1 MTHRFWN
8 RMLSR
13 LALALGLTL
22 AFSWTASPAL
32 AAPAKAKPA
41 ATAKA
46 KKAGKGKA
54 VTAGKGAKNSTIA
67 TAKAG
72 KSGKKAKTAA
82 KDTKVGKETKAG
94 KGTKA
99 TGKNAKTAGKG
110 SKATAKDGKATE
122 KDAKP
127 SKDAKAGKS
136 AEEIAKTGK
145 PKSKKGL
152 SAKTAP
158 IDPTEAMEEEV
169 DEFESDAKEKDRA
182 STSPMLYVFILFII
196 GCVAG
201 YLYMKKKQEI
211 KASGA
216 NSGDF
221 TSSHGEVFGSNLS
234 SLNADTRRTDRSL
247 MDGGGDDTTSTGK
260 KGGWKQSKLFTSIS
274 EQLKGSPK
282 KSFDASSKNIP
293 SKLSSGSPSELG
305 SDSREATAKSQP
317 QRTTEKA
324 ASKSTTAATPAPSM
338 GGAAEQPVK
347 LETPAPLKQ
356 TQVILPAPAV
366 DDALITHVGAP
377 PANGVTNEA
386 KIFTDP
392 PLTDADWNGWDKI
405 DAEEF
410 WYRVKKIDQEGI
422 DSGDDAYVA
431 ALKQVGFRDRL
442 HYERVKDAYRARFPG
457 ASDPQAMMN
466 ASTRAADEKLRSTP
480 NPKMFEPIAGVS
492 LEVYADFMARR
503 AGLPAN
509 DSEAFDKLLGEMQ
522 LSKAQYEEANRGW
535 QMRMADRSDLY
546 TANALT
552 TDYHER
558 LAAASQRKSTEV
570 AAATA
575 GTTDASGS
583 SGSPGSSEP
592 CSFERYV
599 EIREAQ
605 NCWSQQGK
613 DIAGMLLETFQ
624 LTVADWSVIAQFW
637 SEKFLANSQLAG
649 DDSVFTERYRQ
660 KFGYV
665 QAS

>member
-1 MTHRFWN
+1 
-8 RMLSR
+8 MLSR

-22 AFSWTASPAL
+22 ALSWMASPAP
-32 AAPAKAKPA
+32 AAPAKEKAA

-46 KKAGKGKA
+46 KKAGKDKA
-54 VTAGKGAKNSTIA
+54 VAVEKGAKKQPPA
-67 TAKAG
+67 TAKPG
-72 KSGKKAKTAA
+72 KSSKKAKTAA
-82 KDTKVGKETKAG
+82 HGAKAGKETKAG
-94 KGTKA
+94 KDTKA
-99 TGKNAKTAGKG
+99 TGKSANTAGKDTKASPKDG
-110 SKATAKDGKATE
+110 NITDKAAKPGKDTKSSKSGEETAKA
-122 KDAKP
+122 
-127 SKDAKAGKS
+127 
-136 AEEIAKTGK
+136 GK

-169 DEFESDAKEKDRA
+169 DEFESDAKEKDSP

-201 YLYMKKKQEI
+201 YLYTKKKQEI

-216 NSGDF
+216 NGGDF

-234 SLNADTRRTDRSL
+234 SLNADSRRTDRSH
-247 MDGGGDDTTSTGK
+247 MEAGGGDAGTSTGK
-260 KGGWKQSKLFTSIS
+260 KGGWRQSKIFTSLS
-274 EQLKGSPK
+274 EQLKAPPK
-282 KSFDASSKNIP
+282 KPFDASSKSTP
-293 SKLSSGSPSELG
+293 SKPSAASPEGLG
-305 SDSREATAKSQP
+305 SDSREASAKSQP
-317 QRTTEKA
+317 KRATEKVA
-324 ASKSTTAATPAPSM
+324 PKSTTAATPAPST
-338 GGAAEQPVK
+338 GGAAEQPLK

-356 TQVILPAPAV
+356 TQITLPAPAV
-366 DDALITHVGAP
+366 DDDLMTHVGVP
-377 PANGVTNEA
+377 PANSVTNEA
-386 KIFTDP
+386 KISTDP

-431 ALKQVGFRDRL
+431 ALKQTGFRDKL
-442 HYERVKDAYRARFPG
+442 HYERVKDAYRARFPA

-492 LEVYADFMARR
+492 LEVYADVMARR
-503 AGLPAN
+503 AGLSAN
-509 DSEAFDKLLGEMQ
+509 DSEALDKLLFEMQ
-522 LSKAQYEEANRGW
+522 LSKPQYDEANRGW
-535 QMRMADRSDLY
+535 QLRMADRSDSY

-552 TDYHER
+552 SDYHKH
-558 LAAASQRKSTEV
+558 LAAASQRKAPE
-570 AAATA
+570 AAASTA
-575 GTTDASGS
+575 GTTEAGS
-583 SGSPGSSEP
+583 APGGGEP

-613 DIAGMLLETFQ
+613 DIASMLLETFQ

-637 SEKFLANSQLAG
+637 SEKFLASGQLAE
-649 DDSVFTERYRQ
+649 DDGVLTERYRQ